1 MLSMQACS
9 VRATALDQPNVLKN
23 MKNTFLEAL
32 KHVGAQADDG
42 EVTLSKT
49 AMTSLA
55 LRGSGGEDDTSWCE
69 ADHEAVRQLVRGS
82 MSAVDPAAAFMQRAH
97 T

>member
-1 MLSMQACS
+1 MKAAQYLLSMQACS

-42 EVTLSKT
+42 EVTLSNH
-49 AMTSLA
+49 
-55 LRGSGGEDDTSWCE
+55 GNFE
-69 ADHEAVRQLVRGS
+69 A
-82 MSAVDPAAAFMQRAH
+82 F
-97 T
+97 